1 MVSPVLSV
9 DAWRLIE
16 KVANYLKENKII
28 EPPLWAIFVKT
39 GVHKERPPENIDWW
53 YIRAASIMRKLYLK
67 EPIGV
72 SRLRTIYGGKRRLGH
87 HPPKFFKG
95 SGAIIRK
102 ILQQLENAGLVEKAD
117 KKGRKLTDKGRELLD
132 EAAKAILK
140 IEMKKT

>member
-1 MVSPVLSV
+1 MSPLLAV
-9 DAWRLIE
+9 DPWKLIE
-16 KVANYLKENKII
+16 KVANYLKESRII
-28 EPPLWAIFVKT
+28 EPPSWAKFVKT
-39 GVHKERPPENIDWW
+39 GVHKERPPQDPDWW
-53 YIRAASIMRKLYLK
+53 YVRAASIMRRLYLK

-87 HPPKFFKG
+87 HPPKFVKG

-102 ILQQLENAGLVEKAD
+102 ILQQLESAGLVEKTD
-117 KKGRKLTDKGRELLD
+117 KKGRRLTDKGRELLD